1 MRNTNPKQTLENIL
15 KVPNK
20 TESKLE
26 KLKYQLR
33 DLWMDGHSDII

>member
-1 MRNTNPKQTLENIL
+1 MRNTNPKQTLKKIL

-33 DLWMDGHSDII
+33 DMWMD